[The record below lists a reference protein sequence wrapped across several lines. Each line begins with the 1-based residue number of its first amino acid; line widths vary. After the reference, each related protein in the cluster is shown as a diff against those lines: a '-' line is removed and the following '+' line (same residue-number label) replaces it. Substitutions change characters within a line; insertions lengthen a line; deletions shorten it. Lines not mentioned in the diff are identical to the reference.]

1 MKNKKTATVI
11 LLEPDD
17 FLAGIYKKKFEME
30 GLKTKM
36 LKDGEGL
43 FKELK
48 KNPPAGS
55 PRFAGEAGLPIVIV
69 LDAVLPKED
78 GFKVLEKLKNTP
90 DTKDIPVIFLTS
102 LGQKDDVAKG
112 LSLGADGYLI
122 KAHFRPGE
130 IVDKI
135 KRVLKLD

>member
-1 MKNKKTATVI
+1 MKTKKTATVI

-55 PRFAGEAGLPIVIV
+55 PVIII

-78 GFKVLEKLKNTP
+78 GFKVLEKLKNNP
-90 DTKDIPVIFLTS
+90 GAKDVPVIFLTG
-102 LGQKDDVAKG
+102 LGQKDDVQKG
-112 LSLGADGYLI
+112 LALGAAGYLI

-135 KRVLKLD
+135 KRVLKLDA